1 MRYNTE
7 FGSRPLL
14 EGLLAMEVR
23 KLAERTG
30 FEPAVAC
37 ATTVFKTVTFNH
49 SVTSPLGNL
58 FYNLLEYLKEV

>member
-1 MRYNTE
+1 
-7 FGSRPLL
+7 
-14 EGLLAMEVR
+14 MEVR

-49 SVTSPLGNL
+49 SVTSPDGKRPEVRVISGNNKLLYSEFREVSIVQGL
-58 FYNLLEYLKEV
+58 FP